1 MTPTEALKVIKIII
15 GKDED
20 LSKLTF
26 SQLEEII
33 LMINSNYAGIKQIEA
48 VKSYPQP
55 EVIPNANPKGTHYP
69 TDPYGWSYSLL
80 LRS

>member
-1 MTPTEALKVIKIII
+1 MTPAEALKIVKIII

-33 LMINSNYAGIKQIEA
+33 SMINTNYTGIKQIEA
-48 VKSYPQP
+48 AKSYPQP
-55 EVIPNANPKGTHYP
+55 EVIPNANPRGTHYP
-69 TDPYGWSYSLL
+69 TDPYGGPTLYC
-80 LRS
+80 

>member
-33 LMINSNYAGIKQIEA
+33 LMVNSSYVEIKQIEA
-48 VKSYPQP
+48 VNYSS
-55 EVIPNANPKGTHYP
+55 AR
-69 TDPYGWSYSLL
+69 SYS
-80 LRS
+80 

>member
-1 MTPTEALKVIKIII
+1 MTPAEALKIVKIII

-33 LMINSNYAGIKQIEA
+33 SMINTNYTGIKQIEA
-48 VKSYPQP
+48 AKSCPRP
-55 EVIPNANPKGTHYP
+55 GVIPNANPRGTHYP
-69 TDPYGWSYSLL
+69 TDPYGGPTLYC
-80 LRS
+80 

>member
-1 MTPTEALKVIKIII
+1 MTPTEALRVIKIII
-15 GKDED
+15 GEDED

-33 LMINSNYAGIKQIEA
+33 SMVNSSYVEIKQIEA

-55 EVIPNANPKGTHYP
+55 GAIPNVNSKGTHYP
-69 TDPYGWSYSLL
+69 TDPYGGPTLYC
-80 LRS
+80 